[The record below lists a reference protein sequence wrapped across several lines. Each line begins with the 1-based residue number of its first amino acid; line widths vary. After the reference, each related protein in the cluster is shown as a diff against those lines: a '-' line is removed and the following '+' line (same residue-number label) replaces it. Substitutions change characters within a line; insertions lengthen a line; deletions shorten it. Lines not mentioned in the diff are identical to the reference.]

1 MRNKLVKFHR
11 RAGYYKLRR
20 LAMAAAFFLLAT
32 ITVAVPLTF
41 MGVAALDQSS
51 SEVTTELP
59 GDVILTPDVLN
70 HSVGI

>member
-41 MGVAALDQSS
+41 LGVAALDSNSS
-51 SEVTTELP
+51 QVAEEVP
-59 GDVILTPDVLN
+59 GDIILNPDVLN
-70 HSVGI
+70 QSI

>member
-20 LAMAAAFFLLAT
+20 LAMATAFFLLAT

-41 MGVAALDQSS
+41 LGVAALDSNSS
-51 SEVTTELP
+51 QVSEEVP
-59 GDVILTPDVLN
+59 GDIILNPDVLN
-70 HSVGI
+70 HSI